1 MKLTEEAK
9 TPGQTALTEA
19 AARNLFKLMAYKD
32 EYEVARLY
40 TDGTFRKQIASTFE
54 DDKLRFEFHLA
65 PPLLA
70 KKDKETGELKKQ
82 SYGPWILSA
91 FRVLKH
97 FRFLRGTPF
106 DPFGYTHERRTERKL
121 IRDYEKT
128 LEEIMNRAGTR
139 TITPSRSASP
149 PFRKKS
155 AASAMSRRGISSRR
169 RPTRRPCSISCGRA
183 SRRCSRPPSKR
194 AIDGLFEAPWLG
206 ETSQAMAIHTAL
218 TDTLDI
224 RHPVL
229 LAPMDLV
236 ADGKLAAAVS
246 SAGGFGILGGG
257 YGDETWLKK
266 ELDVAGKARVGV
278 GFITWSMARQPRLL
292 DVTLERKPAAVM
304 LSFGDPA
311 PHADRIKRAGA
322 LLICQVQTAAMAKD
336 AVAKGADIIVAQGTE
351 GGGHGG
357 SVSTMPLVPAIV
369 DAVGN
374 SVPVVAAG
382 GIADGRGLAAA
393 LMLGAIG
400 VLLGTRFYASSEA
413 AGHVGRQEADRGGG
427 RNPIVARHPV
437 RYRAAQCLARALH
450 RTLSCQ
456 RAYRSLARAAK
467 AN

>member
-1 MKLTEEAK
+1 
-9 TPGQTALTEA
+9 
-19 AARNLFKLMAYKD
+19 
-32 EYEVARLY
+32 
-40 TDGTFRKQIASTFE
+40 
-54 DDKLRFEFHLA
+54 
-65 PPLLA
+65 
-70 KKDKETGELKKQ
+70 
-82 SYGPWILSA
+82 
-91 FRVLKH
+91 
-97 FRFLRGTPF
+97 
-106 DPFGYTHERRTERKL
+106 
-121 IRDYEKT
+121 
-128 LEEIMNRAGTR
+128 
-139 TITPSRSASP
+139 
-149 PFRKKS
+149 
-155 AASAMSRRGISSRR
+155 
-169 RPTRRPCSISCGRA
+169 
-183 SRRCSRPPSKR
+183 
-194 AIDGLFEAPWLG
+194 
-206 ETSQAMAIHTAL
+206 MAIHTAL

-393 LMLGAIG
+393 LMLGASG
-400 VLLGTRFYASSEA
+400 VLWEPVSMPRAKPPDMWTPRSGSWRRTKPNRCAASCSISHAAMSGLGRSPDGVLPTRIPI
-413 AGHVGRQEADRGGG
+413 AGE
-427 RNPIVARHPV
+427 
-437 RYRAAQCLARALH
+437 
-450 RTLSCQ
+450 
-456 RAYRSLARAAK
+456 AAK